1 MKSRSELSAGG
12 VVCRRRERGI
22 EVLLGEQRDRN
33 TRQQTTRLPKGHVRE
48 GESLEQAAVREVLE
62 ETGCTV
68 ESLGELRYSKA
79 TREPIQLVVAVAG
92 DSAAT
97 AVTDL
102 PDGVRVQSEYPELT
116 KRYFAKHGVIAE
128 VRLSCLIL
136 PLTDS
141 WMERSI
147 GSPISSAVTR

>member
-62 ETGCTV
+62 ETGCPA
-68 ESLGELRYSKA
+68 SI
-79 TREPIQLVVAVAG
+79 RERLDEVSYRFLEQ
-92 DSAAT
+92 S
-97 AVTDL
+97 
-102 PDGVRVQSEYPELT
+102 DGVEVEKRVV
-116 KRYFAKHGVIAE
+116 YFLMDGGDEPMQRRDDEMQRVYWCRLAE
-128 VRLSCLIL
+128 AAERLSFE
-136 PLTDS
+136 T
-141 WMERSI
+141 ERRVV
-147 GSPISSAVTR
+147 GLVARRLAETGRDPD